1 MKNYLIAALVTLSLG
16 GCVSLAG
23 NKHEIVTYVLKDPG
37 HAISP
42 VVPNP
47 HTLLVL
53 GTTTNAFYNTDS
65 IAFSRAPDTRGLYQ
79 YAHWTERPGKR
90 LGELLLA
97 RLDADHIFATVA
109 SSGSNIKGGWLL
121 DTRLLEF
128 YHRAASAPGSS
139 HIELRAEVLDLQ
151 SRTLVGRKLF
161 IQEVP
166 APTYNAA
173 GAVAAFNIAT
183 GKLLDD
189 VEAWLQTLPASGTD
203 AVVNKL
209 P

>member
-1 MKNYLIAALVTLSLG
+1 MKNYLIAALITLSLG
-16 GCVSLAG
+16 GCASLAG

-37 HAISP
+37 HVISP
-42 VVPNP
+42 AVPNP
-47 HTLLVL
+47 HTLLVV

-79 YAHWTERPGKR
+79 YAHWTEHPGKR
-90 LGELLLA
+90 VGELLLA
-97 RLDADHIFATVA
+97 RLAADHIFATVA
-109 SSGSNIKGGWLL
+109 SSGSNVKGGWLL

-128 YHRAASAPGSS
+128 YHRATSSPGSS
-139 HIELRAEVLDLQ
+139 YIELRAEVLDLQ

-166 APTYNAA
+166 APAYNAA
-173 GAVAAFNIAT
+173 GAVTAFNIAT

-189 VEAWLQTLPASGTD
+189 IEAWLQSLPASGTD
-203 AVVNKL
+203 AVANKL